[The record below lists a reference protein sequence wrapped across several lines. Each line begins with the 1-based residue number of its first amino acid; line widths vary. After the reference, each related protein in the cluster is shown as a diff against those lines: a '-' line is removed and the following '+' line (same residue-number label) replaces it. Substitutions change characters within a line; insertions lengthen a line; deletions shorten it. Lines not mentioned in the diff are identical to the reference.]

1 MDTNLPQLLTRL
13 ALDVA
18 QAQRGLETARP
29 GWRFESFQID
39 LPVEAHR
46 GETRGFSVGVEVL
59 FFPLTQYYHVGR
71 KDISQQCRIRL
82 DVEAAPPLSL
92 TPTNEQG
99 AHHAHASLAP
109 RQ

>member
-18 QAQRGLETARP
+18 QAQRGLEATRP
-29 GWRFESFQID
+29 GWRFESFQLD

-46 GETRGFSVGVEVL
+46 GETRGFSAGVEVL

-71 KDISQQCRIRL
+71 KDLSEQCRLRL
-82 DVEAAPPLSL
+82 DVEALHPEA
-92 TPTNEQG
+92 
-99 AHHAHASLAP
+99 
-109 RQ
+109 

>member
-18 QAQRGLETARP
+18 QAQRGLEATRP
-29 GWRFESFQID
+29 GWRFESFQLD

-46 GETRGFSVGVEVL
+46 GETRGFSVGVELL

-71 KDISQQCRIRL
+71 KDLSEQCRLRL
-82 DVEAAPPLSL
+82 DVEALHPEA
-92 TPTNEQG
+92 
-99 AHHAHASLAP
+99 
-109 RQ
+109 